1 MKPGNDPE
9 WPYFGD
15 ESWLTKR
22 HSVCSCIFT
31 YVHVFSCIFIYFQNY
46 LGDLGDL
53 GLRLLADPLKNN
65 NKKKHKDHGNLP
77 AMQAAQ
83 SMIISIDSIAAS
95 SPRISRPQ
103 PVSGAC
109 ESNQAEKGVQPQ
121 ECDRLIDWT
130 VWYWKIT
137 YQKRLVWCLVWL
149 LFDKKNGG
157 SIDQLGVPKK
167 CIWKRMLGWQVW
179 VSSPHSS
186 AGARPLMSPGSDFAR
201 GAVCLNG
208 GWGKHPCLVGIA
220 VEQLLVWLKIM
231 FSKTKGRICF

>member
-31 YVHVFSCIFIYFQNY
+31 YVHVFSCIFIYSQNY

-103 PVSGAC
+103 HVSGAC
-109 ESNQAEKGVQPQ
+109 ESNHAEKGVQPQ
-121 ECDRLIDWT
+121 ECDRLIDWM

-137 YQKRLVWCLVWL
+137 CQKRLVWCLVWL
-149 LFDKKNGG
+149 LFDKKKWRFNWPVGG
-157 SIDQLGVPKK
+157 PQKVHWEANARLTGLGLFSSLFCGCKTTDVPWQRFCKG
-167 CIWKRMLGWQVW
+167 CNLFKRGMG
-179 VSSPHSS
+179 
-186 AGARPLMSPGSDFAR
+186 
-201 GAVCLNG
+201 
-208 GWGKHPCLVGIA
+208 
-220 VEQLLVWLKIM
+220 
-231 FSKTKGRICF
+231 